1 MARIA
6 TSRWIRWATMLALV
20 CVWCVPLIA
29 QPQPSQIL
37 EQYRNQRITWTANI
51 WPFANTLFGILATI
65 EFAWSAA
72 VMLLE
77 KNDLQ

>member
-1 MARIA
+1 MTRMAK
-6 TSRWIRWATMLALV
+6 SRWIRCATVIALL
-20 CVWCVPLIA
+20 CVWGVPLFA

-37 EQYRNQRITWTANI
+37 EQYRNQRITWIANI

-77 KNDLQ
+77 KNDL